1 MRSGNYGNV
10 YETYG
15 RWDLAHKVRR
25 ALVEGLANKE
35 NEKEKARYIRLVKH
49 FSVLDKQE
57 RVNILANFLENPKSR
72 QENLEFFNGLLNQF
86 HPKHGL
92 WLPFEKK
99 GYEKLREEGVI
110 FVADYNDLSDLVT
123 GLVQLPPYKV
133 LYTNTDIVS
142 EGVDYSKK
150 IKSSRKLM
158 LNGKHMIEAFAE
170 GRFELPESFKE
181 YGRMT
186 TEVYNLLIK
195 HGFSF
200 PESLKAASKFLRTK
214 GQNLDLAVLSI
225 RRPDGNETYFFP
237 KDIIE
242 RTELYY
248 EIRRHRSGR
257 LSMEHGSLK
266 EGEFKYHGE
275 NMFYIPR
282 RAPTSKKPMD
292 KVQVKYFPDLERLS
306 DDMFLG
312 WFKTEM
318 NCDCDYSLDFR
329 NKEERTG
336 EMMVRYTKVM
346 DIHSG
351 VCLLW
356 VHDKIGEG
364 SQQIVYPTA
373 FGVSIVDRI
382 RYLLHN
388 RQGNGEREINRLFNE
403 ALKIYGFDDLFQ
415 LEPTKES
422 AVLKPL
428 YTSLQR

>member
-1 MRSGNYGNV
+1 MRSGNYRNLN
-10 YETYG
+10 ETYG
-15 RWDLAHKVRR
+15 RWDLARKVRR
-25 ALVEGLANKE
+25 ALVEGMVINENE
-35 NEKEKARYIRLVKH
+35 NEKKRYIRLVKH
-49 FSVLDKQE
+49 FSDLRDKK
-57 RVNILANFLENPKSR
+57 RINILANFLSNPESR
-72 QENLEFFNGLLNQF
+72 RRNTDFLNTLLWQV
-86 HPKHGL
+86 HPKYGL
-92 WLPFEKK
+92 WRPFGKK

-110 FVADYNDLSDLVT
+110 LVADYHDLSDLVT
-123 GLVQLPPYKV
+123 SLVQLPPNKV
-133 LYTNTDIVS
+133 LCTNTDVVS

-150 IKSSRKLM
+150 IGSSRKLM
-158 LNGKHMIEAFAE
+158 LNGKYVIESFAE
-170 GRFELPESFKE
+170 ERFELPESFKE

-200 PESLKAASKFLRTK
+200 PESLKAASEFLRTK

-237 KDIIE
+237 KDIVG

-248 EIRRHRSGR
+248 EIRKYRNGKLR
-257 LSMEHGSLK
+257 MEHGNVK
-266 EGEFKYHGE
+266 PGEFKYVE
-275 NMFYIPR
+275 NIFYIPR
-282 RAPTSKKPMD
+282 RSPTSGKSHD
-292 KVQVKYFPDLERLS
+292 KVQVKYFPDLNRLGG
-306 DDMFLG
+306 DMFLE

-336 EMMVRYTKVM
+336 KMMVRYTKVM

-356 VHDKIGEG
+356 VHDKIREG
-364 SQQIVYPTA
+364 GQQIVYPTSFA
-373 FGVSIVDRI
+373 VSIVDRM

-388 RQGNGEREINRLFNE
+388 KKGNGEKEINRLFNE
-403 ALKIYGFDDLFQ
+403 ALKMYSFDDLFQ
-415 LEPTKES
+415 LEPTKEH